1 MNIFSLPY
9 TPDRVVA
16 IGTPLSADGDA
27 TGAGRKSGRH
37 EPGDSIQTGY
47 ADNRSL
53 SARRYARRFPI
64 ALRTQLRRQAAGMG
78 FPDTGRAFRDRVRGR
93 YLPLA
98 ARLDERQKLRRD
110 IRPLLLP
117 LENTRLHGHR
127 HTRDR
132 QPPSDTRTD
141 NDGLHTPQQ

>member
-1 MNIFSLPY
+1 MNIFSCYIRRNVLLLLALLGVPM
-9 TPDRVVA
+9 
-16 IGTPLSADGDA
+16 A
-27 TGAGRKSGRH
+27 TLRAQEESGRH
-37 EPGDSIQTGY
+37 EPGDRIQAGY
-47 ADNRSL
+47 ANNRSL
-53 SARRYARRFPI
+53 SARRYARRFSHR
-64 ALRTQLRRQAAGMG
+64 LRTQLRRQAAGMG
-78 FPDTGRAFRDRVRGR
+78 FPDTGRALRDRVRGR

-98 ARLDERQKLRRD
+98 ARLDEERNSRRD
-110 IRPLLLP
+110 IRPPLLP

>member
-1 MNIFSLPY
+1 MNIFSCHIRRIVLLLLALLGVPMA
-9 TPDRVVA
+9 TLRA
-16 IGTPLSADGDA
+16 QEEKADGTNWVIVSKQDMRI
-27 TGAGRKSGRH
+27 TVLCPR
-37 EPGDSIQTGY
+37 GDTLAVSH
-47 ADNRSL
+47 R
-53 SARRYARRFPI
+53 
-64 ALRTQLRRQAAGMG
+64 LRTQLRRQAAGMG

-98 ARLDERQKLRRD
+98 ARLDEARNSRRD
-110 IRPLLLP
+110 IRPPLLP

>member
-1 MNIFSLPY
+1 MNIFS
-9 TPDRVVA
+9 A
-16 IGTPLSADGDA
+16 IY
-27 TGAGRKSGRH
+27 AGSCCCYWHSSECRWRRYGRRKKSGRH

-53 SARRYARRFPI
+53 SARRYARRFSHR
-64 ALRTQLRRQAAGMG
+64 LRTQLRRQAAGMG

-98 ARLDERQKLRRD
+98 ARLDEARNSRRD
-110 IRPLLLP
+110 IRPPLLP

-132 QPPSDTRTD
+132 QPQVIPGRITMGCIR
-141 NDGLHTPQQ
+141 PQQ